1 MRLYERDGIQM
12 VHQLNGMFTIS
23 ILDRRKQA
31 LYLIRDRIGVKPL
44 YLHYDGNVLLFAS
57 EIKAL
62 LCSGIERSIDYQALG
77 HFLTYNYVLSP

>member
-57 EIKAL
+57 ELRPAL
-62 LCSGIERSIDYQALG
+62 LWNRASIDYQALG
-77 HFLTYNYVLSP
+77 HFLTYVISLSP